1 MAHQRSGILKVRNE
15 IDTGLWKQQ
24 KWKKSFI
31 TVAETFFKN
40 INTTEKKTQKVK
52 HLLSLIMNLVQF
64 NVIEYLHFGLD

>member
-40 INTTEKKTQKVK
+40 INTTEKKPKK
-52 HLLSLIMNLVQF
+52 
-64 NVIEYLHFGLD
+64 